1 MVQFMI
7 LKLALAVLAP
17 LLCSA
22 EAEDEKQLSPTER
35 MRMMLAS
42 HAEDKLDLDKYTKDK
57 PSMTDAMAGPKIKSK
72 PRSKPPKP
80 VARPSG
86 TQDTNSDSAAPAKA
100 SGFRIGVALVLLA
113 SLILFVT
120 KHGISMMQ
128 ALGQADILPRY
139 DKQHRG
145 KLV

>member
-42 HAEDKLDLDKYTKDK
+42 HAEDK